1 MRIAITSEGPSLDA
15 RIDGRFGR
23 CRYFLIVNTDDL
35 SFEAIENHNA
45 ALGGGAGIQS
55 AQMVADREV
64 THVFTGA
71 CGPNAYQVLSAAGIE
86 VVTGCSGMVTDV
98 VDQFRNDSYR
108 AAKGPNVADH
118 YGMGQNFSA
127 QSNPRMGSGP
137 GFTPGMGRGGGMG
150 MGRGGG
156 MGMGRG
162 GGMGMGRG
170 GGMGGF
176 AGSQAM
182 DTQNTREAGED
193 ELETLKR
200 QMDQISKRISE
211 LEKKKRATE
220 KNK

>member
-156 MGMGRG
+156 MG
-162 GGMGMGRG
+162 
-170 GGMGGF
+170 GF

-211 LEKKKRATE
+211 LEKKKGATE

>member
-108 AAKGPNVADH
+108 AATGPNVADH

-137 GFTPGMGRGGGMG
+137 GFTP
-150 MGRGGG
+150 
-156 MGMGRG
+156 GMGRG

>member
-150 MGRGGG
+150 
-156 MGMGRG
+156 
-162 GGMGMGRG
+162 
-170 GGMGGF
+170 GF

-200 QMDQISKRISE
+200 RMDQISKRISE
-211 LEKKKRATE
+211 LEKKKGATE

>member
-35 SFEAIENHNA
+35 SFEVIENHNA

-156 MGMGRG
+156 MG
-162 GGMGMGRG
+162 
-170 GGMGGF
+170 GF

-200 QMDQISKRISE
+200 RMDQISKRISE
-211 LEKKKRATE
+211 LEKKKGATE